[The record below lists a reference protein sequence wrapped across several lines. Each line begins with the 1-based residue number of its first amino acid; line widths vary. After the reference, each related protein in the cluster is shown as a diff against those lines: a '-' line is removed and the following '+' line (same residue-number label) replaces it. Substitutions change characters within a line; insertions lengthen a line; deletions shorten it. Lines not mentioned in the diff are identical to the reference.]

1 MAFPV
6 AVGVAQNDMAIGLV
20 DRMIDDGLG
29 QGILDRIRSLFRDER
44 WIISFQDFCMIVLVD
59 DDGIGKLSLECFSE
73 CRFAAMGF
81 ADRDDCYSVHM
92 RNSVRMVCENE
103 LLDGSRAIHERNEVF
118 LIFRV
123 IVKQLFQF
131 SLCFPGNFFDFVV
144 GILQTNIA

>member
-1 MAFPV
+1 
-6 AVGVAQNDMAIGLV
+6 
-20 DRMIDDGLG
+20 
-29 QGILDRIRSLFRDER
+29 
-44 WIISFQDFCMIVLVD
+44 MIVLVD
-59 DDGIGKLSLECFSE
+59 DDGIGKLSLQRFGE

-103 LLDGSRAIHERNEVF
+103 LVGGSRTIHERNEVF

-131 SLCFPGNFFDFVV
+131 SLCFPRDFVDFV
-144 GILQTNIA
+144 IRIVKTNIA